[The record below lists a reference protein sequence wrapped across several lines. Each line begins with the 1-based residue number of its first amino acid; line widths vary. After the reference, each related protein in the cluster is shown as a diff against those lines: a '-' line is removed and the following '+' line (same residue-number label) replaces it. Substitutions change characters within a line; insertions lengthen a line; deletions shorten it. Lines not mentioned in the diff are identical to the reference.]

1 MISMNYNISV
11 REFLDKAK
19 AGEIDFADFSAKVA
33 KESERLNGKLNC
45 FITINKEFGK
55 NEKQA
60 KASKSNSI
68 SHLPISIKDN
78 ICTRGLASTA
88 GSKILHNYVPPFD
101 ATAIARIKQ
110 EDGQVLG
117 KTSMDEFGFGGFS
130 VNVGVGFKIPKNPF
144 DLERSAGGSSGGA
157 GAIAAAANFPH
168 IALAESTGGS
178 ISAPASFCGV
188 VGLTPTYGLVSRYG
202 LIDYANS
209 LDKIGCIGKSVYDCS
224 LLLSAIAGYDEK
236 DSTSLQKKKNDYTK
250 FCDEKNMHGNCVS
263 GMSKA
268 PLSCKMKIAVPKE
281 YFQNISAE
289 VEKEVWKAI
298 KRLEKEG
305 YSYEEVSLPNTKYA
319 VSAYYIIAMS
329 EASTNLAKYCGMHY
343 GLAKP
348 LEGNFNEYFSSVRA
362 EGFGAEAK
370 RRIILGT
377 YARMAGYREAFY
389 MKALKIRTL
398 IINDFKKVFK
408 KFDAIAAPTMPML
421 PPKFSE
427 IEKLSPLENYQ
438 ADILTVP
445 ANLAGIPHIS
455 VPCGFAKGLPVG
467 LHLLADHLQE
477 GKIISLGSQYEKLRG
492 GIKYPKV

>member
-1 MISMNYNISV
+1 MNYNISV
-11 REFLDKAK
+11 REFLEKAK
-19 AGEIDFADFSAKVA
+19 AGGIDFADFSAKIA
-33 KESERLNGKLNC
+33 KESERLNEKLNC
-45 FITINKEFGK
+45 FITINNEFGK
-55 NEKQA
+55 NAKQA
-60 KASKSNSI
+60 QKAKSNSL
-68 SHLPISIKDN
+68 SYLPISVKDN
-78 ICTRGLASTA
+78 ICTKGLTSTA

-101 ATAIARIKQ
+101 ATAVARIKKEGWQ
-110 EDGQVLG
+110 IIG

-130 VNVGVGFKIPKNPF
+130 VNVGVGFNIPKNPF

-157 GAIAAAANFPH
+157 GAITAALDFPH

-178 ISAPASFCGV
+178 ISAPASFCEV

-209 LDKIGCIGKSVYDCS
+209 LDKIGCIGKSIYDCS
-224 LLLSAIAGYDEK
+224 LLLSAIAGHDER
-236 DSTSLQKKKNDYTK
+236 DSTSLQEKKNDYTK
-250 FCDEKNMHGNCVS
+250 YCDEK
-263 GMSKA
+263 K
-268 PLSCKMKIAVPKE
+268 KMKIAVPKE

-298 KRLEKEG
+298 KLLEKEG

-329 EASTNLAKYCGMHY
+329 EASTNLAKYCGMRY

-348 LEGNFNEYFSSVRA
+348 LEGNFNEYFSAVRA

-398 IINDFKKVFK
+398 IINDYKKVFG
-408 KFDAIAAPTMPML
+408 KFDVIASPVMPML

-427 IEKLSPLENYQ
+427 LEKLTPIEHYQ
-438 ADILTVP
+438 ADILTNP
-445 ANLAGIPHIS
+445 PNLVGIPHIS

-467 LHLLADHLQE
+467 LRFLADHLQE
-477 GKIISLGSQYEKLRG
+477 GKIISLASQYEKMRG
-492 GIKYPKV
+492 EVKYPKV

>member
-1 MISMNYNISV
+1 MNYNISV
-11 REFLDKAK
+11 REFLEKAK
-19 AGEIDFADFSAKVA
+19 AGEIDFTDFCAKA
-33 KESERLNGKLNC
+33 AEEAEKLNKKLNC
-45 FITINKEFGK
+45 FVTINKEFAKSGK
-55 NEKQA
+55 Q
-60 KASKSNSI
+60 SKPTKSSLL
-68 SHLPISIKDN
+68 SYLPISVKDN
-78 ICTRGLASTA
+78 ICTRGLTSTA
-88 GSKILHNYVPPFD
+88 GSKILQNYVPPFD
-101 ATAIARIKQ
+101 ATAVARIKQ
-110 EDGQVLG
+110 EGGQILG

-130 VNVGVGFKIPKNPF
+130 VNVGVGFKVPKNPW

-157 GAIAAAANFPH
+157 GAIASAAGFPH

-224 LLLSAIAGYDEK
+224 LLLSAIAGHDEK
-236 DSTSLQKKKNDYTK
+236 DSTTLNERQKKYTDY
-250 FCDEKNMHGNCVS
+250 CDEKE
-263 GMSKA
+263 KF
-268 PLSCKMKIAVPKE
+268 KIAVPKE
-281 YFQNISAE
+281 YFQNIGAE

-298 KRLEKEG
+298 KLLEKEG

-329 EASTNLAKYCGMHY
+329 EASTNLAKYCGMRY

-348 LEGNFNEYFSSVRA
+348 LEGNFNEYFSAVRA

-377 YARMAGYREAFY
+377 YARMAGYRDAFY

-408 KFDAIAAPTMPML
+408 KFDAVAAPTMPML

-427 IEKLSPLENYQ
+427 IEKLSLLENYQ

-455 VPCGFAKGLPVG
+455 VPCGLAKGLPVG

-477 GKIISLGSQYEKLRG
+477 GKLISLGSQYEKIRG
-492 GIKYPKV
+492 EAKYPKV

>member
-1 MISMNYNISV
+1 MNYNISV
-11 REFLDKAK
+11 REFLEKAK
-19 AGEIDFADFSAKVA
+19 AGEIDFADFSEKIA
-33 KESERLNGKLNC
+33 KEAERLNEKLNC
-45 FITINKEFGK
+45 FITINNGFGK
-55 NEKQA
+55 NINQTIKN
-60 KASKSNSI
+60 KLLSY
-68 SHLPISIKDN
+68 LPISVKDN
-78 ICTRGLASTA
+78 ICARGLASTA

-101 ATAIARIKQ
+101 ATSVARIKQ
-110 EDGQVLG
+110 EGGQVLG
-117 KTSMDEFGFGGFS
+117 KTSMDEFGFGSFS

-144 DLERSAGGSSGGA
+144 DLERTAGGSSGGA
-157 GAIAAAANFPH
+157 GAITAAATFPH
-168 IALAESTGGS
+168 IAVGEDTGGS

-188 VGLTPTYGLVSRYG
+188 VGLMPTYGLVSRYG

-209 LDKIGCIGKSVYDCS
+209 LDKIGCMGKTVYDCA
-224 LLLSAIAGYDEK
+224 LLLSAIAGHDEK
-236 DSTSLQKKKNDYTK
+236 DSTSLQEKQQDYAN
-250 FCDEKNMHGNCVS
+250 FCNENK
-263 GMSKA
+263 
-268 PLSCKMKIAVPKE
+268 KMKIAIPKE
-281 YFQNISAE
+281 YFENINPE
-289 VEKEVWKAI
+289 VEKKVWKAI
-298 KRLEKEG
+298 KLMEKEG
-305 YSYEEVSLPNTKYA
+305 NEYEEVSLPNTKYA

-329 EASTNLAKYCGMHY
+329 EASTNLAKYCGMRY

-348 LEGNFNEYFSSVRA
+348 LDGNFNEYFSAVRA
-362 EGFGAEAK
+362 DGFGAETK

-377 YARMAGYREAFY
+377 YARMAGYRDAFY

-427 IEKLSPLENYQ
+427 LEKLSPLENYQ

-477 GKIISLGSQYEKLRG
+477 GKIISLASQYEKLRG

>member
-1 MISMNYNISV
+1 MNYNISV

-60 KASKSNSI
+60 KPSKSNSI
-68 SHLPISIKDN
+68 SHLPISVKDN
-78 ICTRGLASTA
+78 ICTRGLASAA

-101 ATAIARIKQ
+101 ATAVARIKK
-110 EDGQVLG
+110 EGGQILG
-117 KTSMDEFGFGGFS
+117 KTSMDEFGFGSFS
-130 VNVGVGFKIPKNPF
+130 VNVGVGFNIPKNPF
-144 DLERSAGGSSGGA
+144 DLERTAGGSSGGA
-157 GAIAAAANFPH
+157 GAITAAASFPH
-168 IALAESTGGS
+168 IAVGEDTGGS
-178 ISAPASFCGV
+178 VSAPAGFCGV
-188 VGLTPTYGLVSRYG
+188 VGLVPTYGLISRYG

-209 LDKIGCIGKSVYDCS
+209 LDKICCMGKAVYDCS
-224 LLLSAIAGYDEK
+224 LLLSAMTGHDEK
-236 DSTSLQKKKNDYTK
+236 DSTSLQEKQKDYTK
-250 FCDEKNMHGNCVS
+250 FCDDEK
-263 GMSKA
+263 K
-268 PLSCKMKIAVPKE
+268 KMKIAVPKE
-281 YFQNISAE
+281 YFQNISPE
-289 VEKEVWKAI
+289 VEKEVWNAI
-298 KRLEKEG
+298 KLLEKEG

-329 EASTNLAKYCGMHY
+329 EASTNLAKYCGMRY

-348 LEGNFNEYFSSVRA
+348 LEGNFNEYFSAVRA

-377 YARMAGYREAFY
+377 YARMAGYRDAFY

-398 IINDFKKVFK
+398 IIQDFKKVFK

-427 IEKLSPLENYQ
+427 IERLSPLENYQ

-445 ANLAGIPHIS
+445 ANLAGIPHLSI
-455 VPCGFAKGLPVG
+455 PCGFAKGLPVG
-467 LHLLADHLQE
+467 LHLLADHLRE
-477 GKIISLGSQYEKLRG
+477 GQIISLGSQYEKLRG

>member
-1 MISMNYNISV
+1 MNYNISV
-11 REFLDKAK
+11 REFLEKAK
-19 AGEIDFADFSAKVA
+19 AGDIDFADFSAKVA
-33 KESERLNGKLNC
+33 KEAERLNRKLNC
-45 FITINKEFGK
+45 FITINNEFAKNAKSAQPAKGK
-55 NEKQA
+55 
-60 KASKSNSI
+60 SLLY
-68 SHLPISIKDN
+68 LPISIKDN

-101 ATAIARIKQ
+101 ATSVARIKK
-110 EDGQVLG
+110 EGGQVLG

-144 DLERSAGGSSGGA
+144 DSERSAGGSSGGA
-157 GAIAAAANFPH
+157 GAIAAAANFTH

-224 LLLSAIAGYDEK
+224 LLLSAIAGHDEK
-236 DSTSLQKKKNDYTK
+236 DSTSLHEKQQNYTK
-250 FCDEKNMHGNCVS
+250 YCDEGK
-263 GMSKA
+263 
-268 PLSCKMKIAVPKE
+268 KMKIAVPKE
-281 YFQNISAE
+281 YFQNIGAE

-298 KRLEKEG
+298 KLLEKEG
-305 YSYEEVSLPNTKYA
+305 YSYEQVSLPSTKYA

-329 EASTNLAKYCGMHY
+329 EASTNLAKYCGMRY
-343 GLAKP
+343 GFAKP

-362 EGFGAEAK
+362 EGFGVEAK

-377 YARMAGYREAFY
+377 YARMAGYRDAFY

-398 IINDFKKVFK
+398 IIQDFKKVFK

-427 IEKLSPLENYQ
+427 IERLSPLENYQ

-455 VPCGFAKGLPVG
+455 VPCGLAKGLPVG

-477 GKIISLGSQYEKLRG
+477 GKIISLGSQYEEIRG

>member
-1 MISMNYNISV
+1 MNYNISV
-11 REFLDKAK
+11 RGFIKRAK
-19 AGEIDFADFSAKVA
+19 AGEVDFADFSAKIA
-33 KESERLNGKLNC
+33 KESERLNEKLNC
-45 FITINKEFGK
+45 FITLSNEFAKNTKSEQPAKGK
-55 NEKQA
+55 
-60 KASKSNSI
+60 SLLF
-68 SHLPISIKDN
+68 LPISIKDN
-78 ICTRGLASTA
+78 ICTRGLVSTA
-88 GSKILHNYVPPFD
+88 GSKILHNYIPPFD
-101 ATAIARIKQ
+101 AIAVARIKK
-110 EDGQVLG
+110 EGGQVLG

-130 VNVGVGFKIPKNPF
+130 VNVGVGFKVPKNPF
-144 DLERSAGGSSGGA
+144 NPERSAGGSSGGA
-157 GAIAAAANFPH
+157 GAIAAAAEFPH
-168 IALAESTGGS
+168 VALAESTGGS

-224 LLLSAIAGYDEK
+224 LLLSTIAGHDEK
-236 DSTSLQKKKNDYTK
+236 DSTSLNEKQKDYTR
-250 FCDEKNMHGNCVS
+250 FCDEEK
-263 GMSKA
+263 K
-268 PLSCKMKIAVPKE
+268 LKIAVPKE
-281 YFQNISAE
+281 YLQNINGE

-298 KRLEKEG
+298 KQLEKEG

-329 EASTNLAKYCGMHY
+329 EASTNLAKYCGMRY

-377 YARMAGYREAFY
+377 YARMAGYRDAFY

-398 IINDFKKVFK
+398 IIQDFKKVFK

-421 PPKFSE
+421 PPRFSE

-445 ANLAGIPHIS
+445 ANLAGIPHLSI
-455 VPCGFAKGLPVG
+455 PCGFSKGLPVG

-477 GKIISLGSQYEKLRG
+477 GKIISLGSQYEMIRG
-492 GIKYPKV
+492 EIKYPKI